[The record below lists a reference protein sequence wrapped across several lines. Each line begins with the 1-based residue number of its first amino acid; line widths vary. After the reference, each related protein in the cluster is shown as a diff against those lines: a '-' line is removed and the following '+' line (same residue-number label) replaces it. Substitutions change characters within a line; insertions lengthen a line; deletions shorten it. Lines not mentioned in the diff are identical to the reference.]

1 MKSMN
6 ESKIFG
12 LSFVRNRIIAVII
25 LVIAVFLP
33 VSAQERMAYS
43 IEVAPQLSLGISYR
57 AGANLSIPLRGK
69 LSIDPGLFL
78 TMYNRTS
85 SGESS
90 KNGNST
96 KHERAIHG
104 QFLQMPLRLGI
115 NNSTVHGNLFQIL
128 VGPYL
133 AYGIGGNTK
142 ITEINNGAKSI
153 RNVASFSESFSSRF
167 DWGFDVEFQY
177 YIRKRYQIG
186 LYLQTGCKKIYT
198 PENVA
203 EAIFSEIFIAGK
215 INLALG
221 VSLGYRF

>member
-1 MKSMN
+1 MKV
-6 ESKIFG
+6 IFTTILMFLLTLVAVAQNH
-12 LSFVRNRIIAVII
+12 LS
-25 LVIAVFLP
+25 
-33 VSAQERMAYS
+33 YG
-43 IEVAPQLSLGISYR
+43 IEVAPQLSPGISYR
-57 AGANLSIPLRGK
+57 AGCNLSIPLRGK

-85 SGESS
+85 SGKSS
-90 KNGNST
+90 KNGISI

-115 NNSTVHGNLFQIL
+115 NNETNKGNLFQIL
-128 VGPYL
+128 VGPYF

-142 ITEINNGAKSI
+142 ITDINDGIKSE
-153 RNVASFSESFSSRF
+153 RNVASFAESYSSRF

-177 YIRKRYQIG
+177 YIRKHYQIG

-198 PENVA
+198 PENVV
-203 EAIFSEIFIAGK
+203 EAILGEMFIVGK

>member
-1 MKSMN
+1 MI
-6 ESKIFG
+6 ESKEFI
-12 LSFVRNRIIAVII
+12 VRNRIIAAII
-25 LVIAVFLP
+25 LVTAVFSP
-33 VSAQERMAYS
+33 VSAQERMAYG

-85 SGESS
+85 SGES
-90 KNGNST
+90 KKKGNST
-96 KHERAIHG
+96 KHKRAIHG
-104 QFLQMPLRLGI
+104 QFLQIPLRLGI
-115 NNSTVHGNLFQIL
+115 NNETTNGNLYQIL
-128 VGPYL
+128 VGPYF

-142 ITEINNGAKSI
+142 LTDISNGTKSI
-153 RNVASFSESFSSRF
+153 RNVASFPESFSSRF

-177 YIRKRYQIG
+177 YIHKHYQLG

-198 PENVA
+198 PESVA
-203 EAIFSEIFIAGK
+203 EAIFSEIFIVGK
-215 INLALG
+215 INIALG

>member
-1 MKSMN
+1 MN
-6 ESKIFG
+6 EHIHGIF
-12 LSFVRNRIIAVII
+12 LIRFRIIVAIT
-25 LVIAVFLP
+25 LAIAVFSP
-33 VSAQERMAYS
+33 VSAQQRIAYG
-43 IEVAPQLSLGISYR
+43 IEVAPQLSPGISYR
-57 AGANLSIPLRGK
+57 VGANLSIPLHGK

-85 SGESS
+85 SGESK

-104 QFLQMPLRLGI
+104 QFLQVPIRLGI
-115 NNSTVHGNLFQIL
+115 NNETSNGSLYKIL
-128 VGPYL
+128 VGPYF

-142 ITEINNGAKSI
+142 LTEISNGTKSI
-153 RNVASFSESFSSRF
+153 RNVASFTESYSSRF
-167 DWGFDVEFQY
+167 DWGFDMEFQY
-177 YIRKRYQIG
+177 YIRKHYQIG
-186 LYLQTGCKKIYT
+186 LYFQTGCKKIYT

-203 EAIFSEIFIAGK
+203 EAILGEIFFVSK

>member
-1 MKSMN
+1 MKAILTTISMLLLA
-6 ESKIFG
+6 I
-12 LSFVRNRIIAVII
+12 VAVAQNRM
-25 LVIAVFLP
+25 
-33 VSAQERMAYS
+33 SYG
-43 IEVAPQLSLGISYR
+43 IELATQLSPGISYR
-57 AGANLSIPLRGK
+57 AGASLSIPLHGK

-96 KHERAIHG
+96 KHKRAIHG
-104 QFLQMPLRLGI
+104 QFLQMPLRLGV

-128 VGPYL
+128 VGSYF
-133 AYGIGGNTK
+133 AYGVGGSTK
-142 ITEINNGAKSI
+142 ITDIKNGVKSI
-153 RNVASFSESFSSRF
+153 RTVASFSESYSSRF
-167 DWGFDVEFQY
+167 DWGLDVEFQY
-177 YIRKRYQIG
+177 YIRKHYQVG

-203 EAIFSEIFIAGK
+203 EAILGDIFIIGK
-215 INLALG
+215 INFALG

>member
-1 MKSMN
+1 MN
-6 ESKIFG
+6 ESKSKIF
-12 LSFVRNRIIAVII
+12 SIIATVI
-25 LVIAVFLP
+25 LSIAEAS
-33 VSAQERMAYS
+33 SAYSQERATCGF
-43 IEVAPQLSLGISYR
+43 EVAPQLSPGISYR
-57 AGANLSIPLRGK
+57 TGANLSIPLRGK

-85 SGESS
+85 SGESK

-104 QFLQMPLRLGI
+104 QFLQIPLRLGI
-115 NNSTVHGNLFQIL
+115 NNETNKGNLYQIL
-128 VGPYL
+128 VGPYF

-142 ITEINNGAKSI
+142 LTEISNQAKSI
-153 RNVASFSESFSSRF
+153 RNVASFSESYSSRF

-177 YIRKRYQIG
+177 YIHKHYQIG

-198 PENVA
+198 PENIA
-203 EAIFSEIFIAGK
+203 DAIFGDIFIVGK

>member
-1 MKSMN
+1 MI
-6 ESKIFG
+6 ESKEFI
-12 LSFVRNRIIAVII
+12 VRNRIIAAII
-25 LVIAVFLP
+25 LGIAVFSAI
-33 VSAQERMAYS
+33 SAQERMAYG
-43 IEVAPQLSLGISYR
+43 IEVAPQLSPGISYR

-85 SGESS
+85 SGESK
-90 KNGNST
+90 KNGNIT
-96 KHERAIHG
+96 KHKRAIHG

-115 NNSTVHGNLFQIL
+115 NNETTNGNLFQIL
-128 VGPYL
+128 VGPFF

-142 ITEINNGAKSI
+142 LTDISNGTKSI
-153 RNVASFSESFSSRF
+153 RNVASFPESFSSRF

-177 YIRKRYQIG
+177 YIHKHYQLG

-198 PENVA
+198 PESVA
-203 EAIFSEIFIAGK
+203 EAIFSEIFIVGK
-215 INLALG
+215 INLAFG

>member
-1 MKSMN
+1 MI
-6 ESKIFG
+6 ESKEFI
-12 LSFVRNRIIAVII
+12 VRNRIIAAII
-25 LVIAVFLP
+25 LVTAVFSP
-33 VSAQERMAYS
+33 VSAQERMAYG
-43 IEVAPQLSLGISYR
+43 IEVAPQLSPGISYR

-85 SGESS
+85 SGESK
-90 KNGNST
+90 KNGNTT
-96 KHERAIHG
+96 KHKRAIHG

-115 NNSTVHGNLFQIL
+115 NNETTNGNLFQIL
-128 VGPYL
+128 VGPYF

-142 ITEINNGAKSI
+142 LTDISNGTKSI
-153 RNVASFSESFSSRF
+153 RNVASFPESFSSRF

-177 YIRKRYQIG
+177 YIHKHYQLG

-198 PENVA
+198 PESVA
-203 EAIFSEIFIAGK
+203 EAIFSEIFIVGK
-215 INLALG
+215 INLAFG

>member
-1 MKSMN
+1 MN
-6 ESKIFG
+6 ESKMLG
-12 LSFVRNRIIAVII
+12 LYFARIRMIAAI
-25 LVIAVFLP
+25 LLAIAVFPP
-33 VSAQERMAYS
+33 VSAQERMAFG
-43 IEVAPQLSLGISYR
+43 IEVAPQLSPGISYR

-69 LSIDPGLFL
+69 LSFDPGLFL

-115 NNSTVHGNLFQIL
+115 NNATNQGNLFQIL
-128 VGPYL
+128 VGPYF

-142 ITEINNGAKSI
+142 LTEINNGVKTI
-153 RNVASFSESFSSRF
+153 RNVASFPESFSSRF

-177 YIRKRYQIG
+177 YIRKHYQIG
-186 LYLQTGCKKIYT
+186 LYLQTGCKRIYT

-203 EAIFSEIFIAGK
+203 EAIFSEIFIVGK
-215 INLALG
+215 INLAVG

>member
-1 MKSMN
+1 M
-6 ESKIFG
+6 
-12 LSFVRNRIIAVII
+12 RILAAVISSIAV
-25 LVIAVFLP
+25 VWP
-33 VSAQERMAYS
+33 VSAQERMAYG
-43 IEVAPQLSLGISYR
+43 IEVAPQLSPGISYR

-69 LSIDPGLFL
+69 LSIDPGFFL

-85 SGESS
+85 SGESK

-104 QFLQMPLRLGI
+104 QFLQIPLRLGI
-115 NNSTVHGNLFQIL
+115 NNETSKGNLCKIL
-128 VGPYL
+128 VGPYF

-142 ITEINNGAKSI
+142 LTEISNGTKSI
-153 RNVASFSESFSSRF
+153 RNVASFSESYSSRF

-177 YIRKRYQIG
+177 YIRKHYQIG

-203 EAIFSEIFIAGK
+203 DAIFGDIFIVGK
-215 INLALG
+215 INLAFG

>member
-1 MKSMN
+1 MN
-6 ESKIFG
+6 GSKISG
-12 LSFVRNRIIAVII
+12 IIAALI
-25 LVIAVFLP
+25 LTIAEFSP
-33 VSAQERMAYS
+33 VYAQERMAYG
-43 IEVAPQLSLGISYR
+43 IEVAPQLSPGISYR

-85 SGESS
+85 SGESK

-96 KHERAIHG
+96 KHKRAIHG

-115 NNSTVHGNLFQIL
+115 NNETTNGNLYQIL
-128 VGPYL
+128 VGPYF

-142 ITEINNGAKSI
+142 LTEISNGTKSI

-167 DWGFDVEFQY
+167 DWGFDVEIQY
-177 YIRKRYQIG
+177 YIHKHYQIG
-186 LYLQTGCKKIYT
+186 LYMQTGCKKIYT
-198 PENVA
+198 PESVA
-203 EAIFSEIFIAGK
+203 EAIFSEIFIVGK
-215 INLALG
+215 INIALG

>member
-1 MKSMN
+1 MN
-6 ESKIFG
+6 ESKIM
-12 LSFVRNRIIAVII
+12 RILAAVISSIAV
-25 LVIAVFLP
+25 VWP
-33 VSAQERMAYS
+33 VSAQERMAYG
-43 IEVAPQLSLGISYR
+43 IEVAPQLSPGISYR

-69 LSIDPGLFL
+69 LSIDPGFFL

-85 SGESS
+85 SGESK

-104 QFLQMPLRLGI
+104 QFLQIPLRLGI
-115 NNSTVHGNLFQIL
+115 NNETSKGNLYKIL
-128 VGPYL
+128 VGPYF

-142 ITEINNGAKSI
+142 LTEISNGTKSI
-153 RNVASFSESFSSRF
+153 RNVASFSESYSSRF

-177 YIRKRYQIG
+177 YIRKHYQIG

-203 EAIFSEIFIAGK
+203 DAIFGDIFTVGK
-215 INLALG
+215 INLAFG